1 MPLHERG
8 DFLLLLV
15 HHGQQRKFFLAGI
28 IAGNAVVFL
37 FLLVDFLADGERIE
51 IHRDGV
57 IEQAQAGE
65 PVDDSWVSHLRPAR
79 QRDDGMVTA
88 IHEETEIGLSRAL
101 AVPAIFLNGK
111 LRIKTVNRVVVE
123 PFGQ

>member
-1 MPLHERG
+1 MPLHQRG

-15 HHGQQRKFFLAGI
+15 HHGQKRKFFLAGI
-28 IAGNAVVFL
+28 IAGNAVVFF

-65 PVDDSWVSHLRPAR
+65 PVDDSWVGHLRPAR
-79 QRDDGMVTA
+79 QCDDGMVTA
-88 IHEETEIGLSRAL
+88 IHEKTKIRLPCSL
-101 AVPAIFLNGK
+101 AVPAIFLNGQ

-123 PFGQ
+123 PLGQ